1 MPLTRT
7 HRNNSRSRSTPYIVK
22 GRGRT
27 FTKDLFGTL
36 SYISGHGGRF
46 LWKTTVPAGAG
57 EESIRGTDSARTVIQ
72 DCAFNRT
79 RMLVWNFPGRE
90 RALRDMARAC
100 IRRQMSP
107 VSQQKILLLQ
117 ADSVLAVS
125 TLEFRFSEP
134 REEKQQWKRRNTN
147 ASGLSLWLRS

>member
-1 MPLTRT
+1 M
-7 HRNNSRSRSTPYIVK
+7 SKAAAES
-22 GRGRT
+22 

-72 DCAFNRT
+72 DCSFNRT

-90 RALRDMARAC
+90 RAVRNMARAC
-100 IRRQMSP
+100 SRRQMS
-107 VSQQKILLLQ
+107 
-117 ADSVLAVS
+117 AVS
-125 TLEFRFSEP
+125 SKRFFSF
-134 REEKQQWKRRNTN
+134 KQILCSRF
-147 ASGLSLWLRS
+147 LL